1 MSLKKKI
8 YITFITIGIIAL
20 VVFFGFF
27 ILFVCTGEFLRAI
40 LLMCNS
46 MALLSG
52 VIGFVGHVKNIK

>member
-1 MSLKKKI
+1 MSLKKKV

-40 LLMCNS
+40 LLICNS

-52 VIGFVGHVKNIK
+52 VVVMLDYVKDMK